1 MAKGYLLVFLTAIIS
16 GFSIFINKFGVGI
29 FKNPYLYT
37 FLRNVTVAIFLTFL
51 LILFKDWK
59 NFAKL
64 TKKQWL
70 LLLIVGLVG
79 GCIPFFLFFK
89 GLSMTSSAEAGFIH
103 KTLFLW
109 ASILA
114 LLFLKEKLD
123 KKFFI
128 GASTLLFGNFILLKD
143 FLLRGNYG
151 NFLVLVATLFWAIE
165 NTIAKYLL
173 KDLTGRQVAW
183 GRMFFGSLFMLIY
196 LAFTNQLT
204 PILALSSK
212 QINWVLITSAFL
224 FGYVFTWYS
233 GLKYIPLSQATIIL
247 LLGSP
252 ITTFLNFI
260 HNSILHRSFVPPPQN
275 EILSSLLV
283 VLGIFVVL
291 GLKKILEIFSA
302 LKKLIYVRT

>member
-1 MAKGYLLVFLTAIIS
+1 MAKGYLLVLLTALIS
-16 GFSIFINKFGVGI
+16 GFAIFINKFGVGI
-29 FKNPYLYT
+29 FKSPYLYT
-37 FLRNVTVAIFLTFL
+37 FLRNVAVAIFLTCL

-89 GLSMTSSAEAGFIH
+89 GLSMTSAAEAGFIH

-114 LLFLKEKLD
+114 FLFLKEKLD
-123 KKFFI
+123 KRFFI
-128 GASTLLFGNFILLKD
+128 GALLLLFGNFLLLKD
-143 FLLRGNYG
+143 FLLRGSYG
-151 NFLVLVATLFWAIE
+151 NLLVLIATIFWAIE
-165 NTIAKYLL
+165 NTISKYLL
-173 KDLTGRQVAW
+173 KDLVGRQVAW

-196 LAFTNQLT
+196 LGFTNQLS
-204 PILALSSK
+204 PILDLTQK
-212 QINWVLITSAFL
+212 QINWVLFTSLFL
-224 FGYVFTWYS
+224 FGYVLTWYS
-233 GLKYIPLSQATIIL
+233 GLKYIPLSHATVIL

-252 ITTFLNFI
+252 ITTFLNVA
-260 HNSILHRSFVPPPQN
+260 HNSILRQTFVVPPQN

-283 VLGIFVVL
+283 VLGILVVL
-291 GLKKILEIFSA
+291 GLKKTLEILSA
-302 LKKLIYVRT
+302 LKKLIYVRA